1 MASKAFKPLV
11 LVLALVAGG
20 SVQTLALAADNESDG
35 SRRIEVGFSPEG
47 SAQKLVLSTIDA
59 ATSSIRVAA
68 YVFTSPDVTRALI
81 AAKQRGVD
89 VAVIADYRSNLE
101 DQRSGAGRHAL
112 TLLAKAGIPTRTI
125 KVYPIHH
132 DKFMVVD
139 GMAVETGSFNLTAA
153 AAKSNSE
160 NALVVWNDPALAE
173 TYHNTSEFLRTF
185 VHPSHCSEIPST
197 EPTWECLKAESPS
210 SPVAPQELAVE

>member
-1 MASKAFKPLV
+1 MVSRVFKPLA
-11 LVLALVAGG
+11 LVLALIAGG
-20 SVQTLALAADNESDG
+20 SVQTLALAANTDGDG

-139 GMAVETGSFNLTAA
+139 GMAVETGSFNFTA

-173 TYHNTSEFLRTF
+173 TYL
-185 VHPSHCSEIPST
+185 SHWQSRWDQGQAFT
-197 EPTWECLKAESPS
+197 EKY
-210 SPVAPQELAVE
+210 

>member
-11 LVLALVAGG
+11 LVLALVAGV

-47 SAQKLVLSTIDA
+47 SAQKLVLRTIDA

-68 YVFTSPDVTRALI
+68 YVFTSPDVTRALV

-89 VAVIADYRSNLE
+89 VAVVADHRSNLE
-101 DQRSGAGRHAL
+101 EARSTAGRHAL
-112 TLLAKAGIPTRTI
+112 TLLAKAGIPTRTV
-125 KVYPIHH
+125 KSYSIHH

-139 GMAVETGSFNLTAA
+139 GMAVETGSFNFTA

-173 TYHNTSEFLRTF
+173 TYLNHWQSRWDQGQAFK
-185 VHPSHCSEIPST
+185 V
-197 EPTWECLKAESPS
+197 KY
-210 SPVAPQELAVE
+210 

>member
-11 LVLALVAGG
+11 LVLVLALVAGV
-20 SVQTLALAADNESDG
+20 SVQALALAADNESDG

-125 KVYPIHH
+125 KAYPIHH

-139 GMAVETGSFNLTAA
+139 GMAVETGSFNFTAA

-173 TYHNTSEFLRTF
+173 TYL
-185 VHPSHCSEIPST
+185 SHWQSRWDQGQAFT
-197 EPTWECLKAESPS
+197 AKY
-210 SPVAPQELAVE
+210 